1 MEHGAA
7 GSSACHSHTRCRH
20 SPRTMYASCSRPQE
34 DRPEKAWRLA
44 PSGLG
49 RGEVCARVGRRR
61 PRSRRAEYSRHRD
74 PGRPPDAGVDPSD
87 SQGQPGATSARLPGA
102 GAQAGTQAT
111 GSRPAALWVSTTSR
125 AATWS
130 LTWAAARGTVRV
142 WGSPGLDCLIELV
155 CASYTCMTPA
165 LRAGLSCI

>member
-1 MEHGAA
+1 VRKLLKAA
-7 GSSACHSHTRCRH
+7 GGQAWEGV
-20 SPRTMYASCSRPQE
+20 ASGTEGPG
-34 DRPEKAWRLA
+34 PWW
-44 PSGLG
+44 GLRARG
-49 RGEVCARVGRRR
+49 RRRR

-111 GSRPAALWVSTTSR
+111 GSASAALWVSTTSR

-155 CASYTCMTPA
+155 CASYTCMTPP
-165 LRAGLSCI
+165 LRAGPSCIWVAFRWP